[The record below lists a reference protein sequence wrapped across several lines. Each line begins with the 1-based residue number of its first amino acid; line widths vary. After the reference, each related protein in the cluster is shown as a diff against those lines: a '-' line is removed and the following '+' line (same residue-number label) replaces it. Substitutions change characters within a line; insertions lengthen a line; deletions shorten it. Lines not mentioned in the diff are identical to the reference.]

1 MLFVDLNMSEPG
13 DLGQVLPAAAGD
25 NTSFFS
31 PNDVAVLQ
39 HKAKSMRCSL
49 NFYIY
54 YSLHKLVRW
63 SLEIIIS
70 A

>member
-13 DLGQVLPAAAGD
+13 DLGQVLPAAAGH
-25 NTSFFS
+25 NTNFS
-31 PNDVAVLQ
+31 PHDVAFLQ
-39 HKAKSMRCSL
+39 HKAKSMRCTL
-49 NFYIY
+49 NLYIY
-54 YSLHKLVRW
+54 YSLHKLVQW